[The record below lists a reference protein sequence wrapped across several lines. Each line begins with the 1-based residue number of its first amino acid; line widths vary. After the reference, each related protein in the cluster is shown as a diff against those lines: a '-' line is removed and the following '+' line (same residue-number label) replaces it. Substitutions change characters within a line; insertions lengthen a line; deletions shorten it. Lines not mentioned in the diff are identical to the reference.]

1 MRRRTSS
8 TRRSSRCWRWPG
20 PARRPRGL
28 AGLGRAEGMPQ
39 RDPFGPWRTG
49 LAFWT
54 MMAEAQTV
62 VAIRTMG
69 IWGVVPASPRERH
82 AMVAEKGPAFL
93 ESAIAAG
100 QAAAMGQTPV
110 QV

>member
-1 MRRRTSS
+1 
-8 TRRSSRCWRWPG
+8 
-20 PARRPRGL
+20 
-28 AGLGRAEGMPQ
+28 
-39 RDPFGPWRTG
+39 
-49 LAFWT
+49 
-54 MMAEAQTV
+54 MAEAQTV

-110 QV
+110 QVAEAALRPIGRQTRSNMRRLTKPRA